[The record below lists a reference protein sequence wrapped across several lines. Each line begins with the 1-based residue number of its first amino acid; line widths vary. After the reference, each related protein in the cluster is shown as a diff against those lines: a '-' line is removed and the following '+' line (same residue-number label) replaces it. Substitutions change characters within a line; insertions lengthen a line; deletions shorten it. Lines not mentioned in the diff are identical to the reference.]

1 VLLYRCPASYHTT
14 DIADAVL
21 AYQSIES
28 CGWPAEGGMA
38 EQTCAFMQATRV
50 LGAERAEIEREN
62 AKDRG

>member
-1 VLLYRCPASYHTT
+1 
-14 DIADAVL
+14 VL

-38 EQTCAFMQATRV
+38 EQTCAFMQAARV